1 MENLGKSL
9 KGKNL
14 EILLLVLFYERC
26 GNKRNRICDA
36 VAHHHMKEISKVV
49 MSLVTAFCDGE
60 T

>member
-1 MENLGKSL
+1 MYL
-9 KGKNL
+9 
-14 EILLLVLFYERC
+14 LLLVLFYERC